1 MSECLYTSAYC
12 TLASRHIVHTFRHS
26 GLYVYNIDSR
36 YKYFMSRFYNFY
48 KICKVIVL
56 YGLQVSSESYVLVF
70 YIGTHL
76 MMARESR
83 NM

>member
-1 MSECLYTSAYC
+1 MYI
-12 TLASRHIVHTFRHS
+12 TLILATYILCHVFI
-26 GLYVYNIDSR
+26 I
-36 YKYFMSRFYNFY
+36 FY
-48 KICKVIVL
+48 KICKVIVF
-56 YGLQVSSESYVLVF
+56 YGLQVGSESYVLVF

>member
-1 MSECLYTSAYC
+1 MYTHIFQDRYVTAPIQSLGSAVGITTDY
-12 TLASRHIVHTFRHS
+12 
-26 GLYVYNIDSR
+26 GLNDLEIGDSI
-36 YKYFMSRFYNFY
+36 Y
-48 KICKVIVL
+48 KICKVIVF

-76 MMARESR
+76 MMVRESR